1 MPVFT
6 QPKTTLYLTEKN
18 CAFHRRLR
26 IVRIIIYKNLDSF
39 YFIGGARNR
48 VMHELKSDFGF
59 CLGLSYKNITQ
70 QPVSTPTF
78 LPCGITQP
86 Q

>member
-1 MPVFT
+1 MPIFT

-26 IVRIIIYKNLDSF
+26 IVRIIIYKILIILF
-39 YFIGGARNR
+39 YIGGVRNC
-48 VMHELKSDFGF
+48 VMYELKNDFGF

-78 LPCGITQP
+78 LPYGITQP

>member
-1 MPVFT
+1 
-6 QPKTTLYLTEKN
+6 
-18 CAFHRRLR
+18 
-26 IVRIIIYKNLDSF
+26 
-39 YFIGGARNR
+39 
-48 VMHELKSDFGF
+48 MHELKSDFGF

-78 LPCGITQP
+78 LPYGITQP